1 MNKIIL
7 IGCLVQNPKVV
18 ASEGKKTAAYFRVA
32 VNRKYGQEGDQN
44 ADYFSCVRCIMIT
57 IRMTGEKKYME

>member
-7 IGCLVQNPKVV
+7 LGCLVQNPKVV

-32 VNRKYGQEGDQN
+32 VNRKYGQEGDKN
-44 ADYFSCVRCIMIT
+44 AVTDCTGCIKKEEYQ
-57 IRMTGEKKYME
+57 IRISRD